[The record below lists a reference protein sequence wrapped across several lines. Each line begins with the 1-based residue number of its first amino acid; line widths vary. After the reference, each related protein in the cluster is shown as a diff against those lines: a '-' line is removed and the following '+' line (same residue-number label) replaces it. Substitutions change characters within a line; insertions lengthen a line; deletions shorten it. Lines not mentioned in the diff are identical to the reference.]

1 MLKRSVYVVGKVENM
16 TSTDDDVEKLEDQPC
31 LRLGEIGPEQECS
44 DVTEFS
50 GHSDFPEL

>member
-1 MLKRSVYVVGKVENM
+1 MLKRSVYVVCKIENM
-16 TSTDDDVEKLEDQPC
+16 MSTDDDVEKLEDQPC
-31 LRLGEIGPEQECS
+31 REIGPEQECS

>member
-1 MLKRSVYVVGKVENM
+1 MMMLRSLRISHVEF
-16 TSTDDDVEKLEDQPC
+16 DF
-31 LRLGEIGPEQECS
+31 RLGEIGPEQECS